1 VSTDGAQAAARWDV
15 ADIGSLAGRTAVIT
29 GANTGIGFET
39 ATVLAAAG
47 ARVILACRNESR
59 GLAALESIRA
69 RTPGALLDL
78 EMVDIAD
85 LDSVRAAAKAIAE
98 RVDQIDLLIN
108 NAGVAFPPPGRSP
121 QGVELQLA
129 TNFLGHFALTGLLL
143 DRLLAAPAARVV
155 GLTSLA
161 HHGGRLRPA
170 ALDGPRQPG
179 PLRAYGRSK
188 LAVLVFGV
196 ELNRRFVVAQLPA
209 RALTAHPGGAKTELL
224 RHGVGPRAA
233 LSPSAAKRLLQFQSA
248 EMGALPT
255 LRAAL
260 DPSIPGGV
268 CVAPGGLLEL
278 RGHPRVGRTGR
289 RPRNP
294 AVGRELWAA
303 AEKLT
308 DVRYVLR

>member
-1 VSTDGAQAAARWDV
+1 MTWSG
-15 ADIGSLAGRTAVIT
+15 ADIPDLTGRTAVIT

-39 ATVLAAAG
+39 AAVLAAHG
-47 ARVILACRNESR
+47 ARVILACRNEAR

-69 RTPGALLDL
+69 RTPGAVLDL
-78 EMVDIAD
+78 EVVDVAD

-98 RVDQIDLLIN
+98 RVDQLDLLIN
-108 NAGVAFPPPGRSP
+108 NAGVAFPPAGRSP

-161 HHGGRLRPA
+161 HHGGRLRPS
-170 ALDGPRQPG
+170 ALASPRQPG
-179 PLRAYGRSK
+179 PIRAYARSK

-196 ELNRRFVVAQLPA
+196 ELNRRFAQAQLPA
-209 RALTAHPGGAKTELL
+209 RALSAHPGGAKTELL
-224 RHGVGPRAA
+224 RHGVGPRSA
-233 LSPSAAKRLLQFQSA
+233 LGPAAAKRLLQFQSA
-248 EMGALPT
+248 EMGALPA

-278 RGHPRVGRTGR
+278 RGQPGIGRTGR
-289 RPRNP
+289 RPRDP
-294 AVGRELWAA
+294 ALGRELWAA
-303 AEKLT
+303 AERLT
-308 DVRYVLR
+308 DVYYALP